1 MSEADRALVA
11 FPSGK
16 LCACGARS
24 DGNFPDREI
33 RALLVEL
40 FEDPDVQMILGGNP
54 NRIQALMTRAFSL
67 ISRIKEADQ

>member
-1 MSEADRALVA
+1 MSDMTVVA

-16 LCACGARS
+16 PCTCGARF
-24 DGNFPDREI
+24 DGKLPDREI

-40 FEDPDVQMILGGNP
+40 FEDPDVQLILGGNP
-54 NRIQALMTRAFSL
+54 NRVQALMTRAFSL